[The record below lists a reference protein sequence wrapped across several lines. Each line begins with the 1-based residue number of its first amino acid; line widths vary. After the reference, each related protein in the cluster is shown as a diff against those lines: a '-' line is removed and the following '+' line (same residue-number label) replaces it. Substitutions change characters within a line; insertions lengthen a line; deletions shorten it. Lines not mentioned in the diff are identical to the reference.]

1 MVAVMGLTGISQVY
15 AQDSVPGPGAVVV
28 TIIPGGA
35 TFFTQSKNTKEPELL
50 RSGAHFGKVCVAI

>member
-35 TFFTQSKNTKEPELL
+35 TFFTRSKNTKEPSFYEA
-50 RSGAHFGKVCVAI
+50 AHFGKVCVAI